1 MSEFQPN
8 IFNQQQQQQMDN
20 QQKMPNQMPSNM
32 NFPNM
37 GIYNQMNQ
45 TQNSNSSSI
54 YQFQQQQPI
63 FNPNSNLNL
72 NNPNNINLNPNLNLN
87 INQSNPNLGPK
98 QNMMNNNTNN
108 INNINS
114 SVINPNINIPNPEQ
128 NQVPNMNIHNIN
140 QINLDMNKQ
149 ISAPE
154 NLNKNNKN
162 MINNYNNNSHVPK
175 AQNNNNNIIE
185 EPQETPKTKL
195 ENKFS
200 FLYRIDENN
209 YQYQTPNKVM
219 DKEKYEVQV
228 KKIAE
233 FDTIEDFWGIF
244 QHLRKPDSCKPGI
257 EFFMFKEPIKP
268 LWEDEN
274 NKNGGRFSIKLKR
287 GYTTIIWEEM
297 IFVLIGGILPKEMK
311 EEINGIVVSSR
322 KEFNTLQIWFRNFDS
337 KIVEDLEKCIRD
349 ILVIPEE
356 VQLEKKQF
364 NKSYAK
370 KEFGNN
376 NNNKNNNNN
385 NNKQGGGFHSRGH
398 NNNKNNNYYGDNYG
412 GNYKEHK
419 KKNYQSHK
427 NRK

>member
-8 IFNQQQQQQMDN
+8 LFSQQQQMDSP
-20 QQKMPNQMPSNM
+20 QQIPHSFQSNM
-32 NFPNM
+32 NFQNM
-37 GIYNQMNQ
+37 GMIKQMSQN
-45 TQNSNSSSI
+45 QNSNQSPLF
-54 YQFQQQQPI
+54 QFQQQQQI
-63 FNPNSNLNL
+63 FNPNSILNL
-72 NNPNNINLNPNLNLN
+72 NNSNNMNQNINLN
-87 INQSNPNLGPK
+87 INQPSANIT
-98 QNMMNNNTNN
+98 QNQNINTINN
-108 INNINS
+108 INNLNPN
-114 SVINPNINIPNPEQ
+114 VNNPNINISNSEQ
-128 NQVPNMNIHNIN
+128 NQAQKMNMINKN

-149 ISAPE
+149 LSPQEIHQ
-154 NLNKNNKN
+154 NNKN
-162 MINNYNNNSHVPK
+162 INYNNSNIPKSQNS
-175 AQNNNNNIIE
+175 ISSE

-200 FLYRIDENN
+200 FLYRIDDNN
-209 YQYQTPNKVM
+209 QHQTQKQVM

-311 EEINGIVVSSR
+311 DEINGIVVSSR
-322 KEFNTLQIWFRNFDS
+322 KDFNTLQIWFKNYDS
-337 KIVEDLEKCIRD
+337 KIVDDLEQCIRD
-349 ILVIPEE
+349 ILVIPSD
-356 VQLEKKQF
+356 VILEKKQF
-364 NKSYAK
+364 NKSSSK
-370 KEFGNN
+370 KEYGNSNN
-376 NNNKNNNNN
+376 NNNKNNKSGGFYNRGYNNN
-385 NNKQGGGFHSRGH
+385 NN
-398 NNNKNNNYYGDNYG
+398 YYDNSY

-419 KKNYQSHK
+419 KNKFNSHK

>member
-8 IFNQQQQQQMDN
+8 LFSQQQQKMDSPQQIPHSFQSNMNFQNMGMIKQMSQNQNSNQSPLFQFQQQQQQ
-20 QQKMPNQMPSNM
+20 
-32 NFPNM
+32 
-37 GIYNQMNQ
+37 
-45 TQNSNSSSI
+45 
-54 YQFQQQQPI
+54 I
-63 FNPNSNLNL
+63 FNPNSILNL
-72 NNPNNINLNPNLNLN
+72 NNSNNMNQNINLN
-87 INQSNPNLGPK
+87 INQPSDNIT
-98 QNMMNNNTNN
+98 QNQNINTINN
-108 INNINS
+108 INNLNPN
-114 SVINPNINIPNPEQ
+114 VNNPNINLSNSEQ
-128 NQVPNMNIHNIN
+128 NQAQKMNMINKN

-149 ISAPE
+149 LSPQEIHQ
-154 NLNKNNKN
+154 NNKN
-162 MINNYNNNSHVPK
+162 INYNNSNIPKSQNS
-175 AQNNNNNIIE
+175 ISSE

-200 FLYRIDENN
+200 FLYRIDDNN
-209 YQYQTPNKVM
+209 QHQTQKQVM

-311 EEINGIVVSSR
+311 DEINGIVVSSR
-322 KEFNTLQIWFRNFDS
+322 KDFNTLQIWFKNYDS
-337 KIVEDLEKCIRD
+337 KIVDDLEQCIRD
-349 ILVIPEE
+349 ILVIPSD
-356 VQLEKKQF
+356 VILEKKQF
-364 NKSYAK
+364 NKSSSK
-370 KEFGNN
+370 KEYGNSNN
-376 NNNKNNNNN
+376 NNNKNNKSGGFYNRGYNNN
-385 NNKQGGGFHSRGH
+385 NN
-398 NNNKNNNYYGDNYG
+398 YYDNSY

-419 KKNYQSHK
+419 KNKFNSHK

>member
-8 IFNQQQQQQMDN
+8 LFSQQQQMDSP
-20 QQKMPNQMPSNM
+20 QQIPHSFQSNM
-32 NFPNM
+32 NFQNM
-37 GIYNQMNQ
+37 GMIKQMSQN
-45 TQNSNSSSI
+45 QNSNQSPLF
-54 YQFQQQQPI
+54 QFQQQQQI
-63 FNPNSNLNL
+63 FNPNSILNL
-72 NNPNNINLNPNLNLN
+72 NNSNNMNQNINLN
-87 INQSNPNLGPK
+87 INQPSANITQNQNINTINNVNNLNPNV
-98 QNMMNNNTNN
+98 N
-108 INNINS
+108 
-114 SVINPNINIPNPEQ
+114 NPNINLSNSEQ
-128 NQVPNMNIHNIN
+128 NQAQKMNMINKN

-149 ISAPE
+149 LSPQEIHQ
-154 NLNKNNKN
+154 NNKN
-162 MINNYNNNSHVPK
+162 INYNNSNIPKSQNS
-175 AQNNNNNIIE
+175 ISSE

-200 FLYRIDENN
+200 FLYRIDDNN
-209 YQYQTPNKVM
+209 QHQTQKQVM

-311 EEINGIVVSSR
+311 DEINGIVVSSR
-322 KEFNTLQIWFRNFDS
+322 KDFNTLQIWFKNYDS
-337 KIVEDLEKCIRD
+337 KIVDDLEQCIRD
-349 ILVIPEE
+349 ILVIPSD
-356 VQLEKKQF
+356 VILEKKQF
-364 NKSYAK
+364 NKSSSK
-370 KEFGNN
+370 KEYGNSNN
-376 NNNKNNNNN
+376 NNNKNNKSGGFYNRGYNNN
-385 NNKQGGGFHSRGH
+385 NN
-398 NNNKNNNYYGDNYG
+398 YYDNSY

-419 KKNYQSHK
+419 KNKFNSHK

>member
-8 IFNQQQQQQMDN
+8 LFSQQQQMDSP
-20 QQKMPNQMPSNM
+20 QQIPHSFQSNM
-32 NFPNM
+32 NFQNM
-37 GIYNQMNQ
+37 GMIKQMSQN
-45 TQNSNSSSI
+45 QNSNQSPLF
-54 YQFQQQQPI
+54 QFQQQQQI
-63 FNPNSNLNL
+63 FNPNSILNL
-72 NNPNNINLNPNLNLN
+72 NNSNNMNQNINLN
-87 INQSNPNLGPK
+87 INQPSANIT
-98 QNMMNNNTNN
+98 QNQNINTINN
-108 INNINS
+108 INNLNPN
-114 SVINPNINIPNPEQ
+114 VNNPNINISNSEQ
-128 NQVPNMNIHNIN
+128 NQTQKMNMINKN

-149 ISAPE
+149 LSPQEIHQ
-154 NLNKNNKN
+154 NNKN
-162 MINNYNNNSHVPK
+162 INYNNSNIPKSQNS
-175 AQNNNNNIIE
+175 ISSE

-200 FLYRIDENN
+200 FLYRIDDNN
-209 YQYQTPNKVM
+209 QHQTQKQVM

-311 EEINGIVVSSR
+311 DEINGIVVSSR
-322 KEFNTLQIWFRNFDS
+322 KDFNTLQIWFKNYDS
-337 KIVEDLEKCIRD
+337 KIVDDLEQCIRD
-349 ILVIPEE
+349 ILVIPSD
-356 VQLEKKQF
+356 VILEKKQF
-364 NKSYAK
+364 NKSSSK
-370 KEFGNN
+370 KEYGNSNN
-376 NNNKNNNNN
+376 NNNKNNKSGGFYSRGYNNN
-385 NNKQGGGFHSRGH
+385 NN
-398 NNNKNNNYYGDNYG
+398 YYDNSY

-419 KKNYQSHK
+419 KNKFNSHK